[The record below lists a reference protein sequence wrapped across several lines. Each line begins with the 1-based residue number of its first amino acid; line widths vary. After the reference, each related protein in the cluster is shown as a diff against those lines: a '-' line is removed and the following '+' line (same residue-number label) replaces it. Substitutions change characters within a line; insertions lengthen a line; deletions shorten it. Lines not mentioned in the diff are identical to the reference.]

1 MAILFKIL
9 LQVYAHFRLPITK
22 KKNAFVPDINI
33 SVFFYA
39 LESKRKL
46 FGVAENM
53 VG

>member
-1 MAILFKIL
+1 MLIFVCPS
-9 LQVYAHFRLPITK
+9 QK